1 MNHKVGMISLGCP
14 KNLVDGEMM
23 LAKLRQAG
31 FQIVTD
37 VDEADAIIVN
47 TCGFIEDAKKEAI
60 DNILEM
66 AQLKQEGTI
75 RAVVVTGCLAER
87 YREEVKKEI
96 PEVDAVIGIGKNA
109 DIAQVVTD
117 ALAGTQ
123 TEAFPPKDRLCMN
136 GERVLA
142 TPPFWAYLRI
152 ADGCDNRC
160 SYCAIPM
167 IRGRFRSRPMEEI
180 LEEAKTLVKNGAKE
194 LILIAQDTTRYG
206 EDLYGELRLPLL
218 LRELC
223 KIDGLSWLRLL
234 YCYPDRI
241 TDELL
246 SVMAQEEKVL
256 PYLDLP
262 LQHADSA
269 ILRAMNRTGD
279 RRSLTKLIQHIR
291 KTVPDVTLRT
301 TLIVGFP
308 GEGGKEFATLAQ
320 FIKDVRFDH
329 LGCFTYSPEE
339 GTPAAAMGSQVPEDV
354 KQRRQEI
361 IMEEQSR
368 IVERRLKSK
377 KGKTMPVLVEGFD
390 AYAECWYGRTAA
402 DAPDIDGKV
411 FFHVKAP
418 VSPGDLLPVTVTG
431 YLDYDLV
438 GEEAEDGPRK
448 S

>member
-96 PEVDAVIGIGKNA
+96 PEVDAVIGIGKNT

-123 TEAFPPKDRLCMN
+123 TEVFPPKDCLCLN
-136 GERVLA
+136 GERILA
-142 TPPFWAYLRI
+142 TPPFSAYLRI

-167 IRGRFRSRPMEEI
+167 IRGRFRSRSMEEI

-206 EDLYGELRLPLL
+206 EDLYGELRLPAL

-246 SVMAQEEKVL
+246 SVMEQEEKVL

-262 LQHADSA
+262 LQHADST

-279 RRSLTKLIQHIR
+279 RRSLTKLIKHIR
-291 KTVPDVTLRT
+291 EMVPDVTLRT

-308 GEGGKEFATLAQ
+308 GEGGKEFATLAE

-329 LGCFTYSPEE
+329 LGCFAYSPEE

-368 IVERRLKSK
+368 MVERRLKSK
-377 KGKTMPVLVEGFD
+377 KGKTLPVLVEGFD
-390 AYAECWYGRTAA
+390 SYAECWYGRTAA

-418 VSPGDLLPVTVTG
+418 VSPGDLLPVTITG

>member
-1 MNHKVGMISLGCP
+1 MKHKVGMISLGCP

-23 LAKLRQAG
+23 LAKLKQAG

-37 VDEADAIIVN
+37 VDEADAIIIN

-75 RAVVVTGCLAER
+75 RAIVVTGCLAQR
-87 YREEVKKEI
+87 YQEEVKKEI

-109 DIAQVVTD
+109 DIVQVVED

-123 TEAFPPKDRLCMN
+123 TESFPPRENLCLN
-136 GERVLA
+136 GERILA
-142 TPPFWAYLRI
+142 TPPFSAYLRV
-152 ADGCDNRC
+152 ADGCDNCC

-180 LEEAKTLVKNGAKE
+180 VAEAEKLAKNGAKE

-206 EDLYGELRLPLL
+206 EDLYGELRLPQLL
-218 LRELC
+218 EELC
-223 KIDGLSWLRLL
+223 KIKEVSWLRLL

-246 SVMAQEEKVL
+246 SVMNREEKVL

-262 LQHADSA
+262 LQHADST

-279 RRSLTKLIQHIR
+279 RRSLTKLIEHIR
-291 KTVPDVTLRT
+291 KMVPGVTLRT
-301 TLIVGFP
+301 TMIVGFP
-308 GEGGKEFATLAQ
+308 GEGGREFAQLAE
-320 FIKDVRFDH
+320 FVKDVGFDH

-339 GTPAAAMGSQVPEDV
+339 GTAAAAMGSQVPQDV

-361 IMEEQSR
+361 IMEEQAR
-368 IVERRLKSK
+368 MVERRLKKK
-377 KGKTMPVLVEGFD
+377 KGEILPVLAEGFD
-390 AYAECWYGRTAA
+390 AYAECWYGRSAS

-411 FFHVKAP
+411 FFHPKAP
-418 VSPGDLLPVTVTG
+418 LSAGDIVPVAITG

-438 GEEAEDGPRK
+438 GEEAEEGPRK

>member
-87 YREEVKKEI
+87 YQEEVKKEI
-96 PEVDAVIGIGKNA
+96 PEVDAVIGIGKNG
-109 DIAQVVTD
+109 DIVQVVTD
-117 ALAGTQ
+117 ALAGTETQ
-123 TEAFPPKDRLCMN
+123 AFPPKDCLCLN

-152 ADGCDNRC
+152 ADGCDNCC
-160 SYCAIPM
+160 SYCAIPL

-180 LEEAKTLVKNGAKE
+180 LEEAETLVKNGAKE

-206 EDLYGELRLPLL
+206 EDLYGELRLPAL

-246 SVMAQEEKVL
+246 SVMKQEEKVL

-262 LQHADSA
+262 LQHADA
-269 ILRAMNRTGD
+269 TILRAMNRSGD
-279 RRSLTKLIQHIR
+279 RRSLTKLVKHIR
-291 KTVPDVTLRT
+291 CRT
-301 TLIVGFP
+301 
-308 GEGGKEFATLAQ
+308 
-320 FIKDVRFDH
+320 
-329 LGCFTYSPEE
+329 
-339 GTPAAAMGSQVPEDV
+339 
-354 KQRRQEI
+354 
-361 IMEEQSR
+361 
-368 IVERRLKSK
+368 
-377 KGKTMPVLVEGFD
+377 
-390 AYAECWYGRTAA
+390 
-402 DAPDIDGKV
+402 
-411 FFHVKAP
+411 
-418 VSPGDLLPVTVTG
+418 
-431 YLDYDLV
+431 
-438 GEEAEDGPRK
+438 
-448 S
+448 